1 MNVPAIDKND
11 NDNQILDKSLE
22 VSLEKSFSNKS
33 MTKENDKSGSKIQPR
48 KTVYIDGKQSKKG
61 KIMKDENDEII

>member
-1 MNVPAIDKND
+1 MPAIDKND

-33 MTKENDKSGSKIQPR
+33 MTKENDKSGSEVQPH
-48 KTVYIDGKQSKKG
+48 KTVYIDDKQSKKG
-61 KIMKDENDEII
+61 KIIKDENDEII